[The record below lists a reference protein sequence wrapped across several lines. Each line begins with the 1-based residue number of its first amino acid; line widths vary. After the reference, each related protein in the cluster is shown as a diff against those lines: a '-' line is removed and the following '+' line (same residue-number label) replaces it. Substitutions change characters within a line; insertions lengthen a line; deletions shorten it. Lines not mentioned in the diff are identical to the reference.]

1 MKIKKCIFILF
12 MVFVLFFYMELFMPE
27 KILFMPLC
35 IILEITAYFIL
46 FKPQNKS
53 VLLLSVLLCF
63 LSTVN
68 MALDVLFNINGDA
81 EILRELNKVLYIS
94 SSNFIIVLAICMGG
108 IFIIKGKDKKMK
120 KTINP
125 FLK

>member
-1 MKIKKCIFILF
+1 MKIKKCVFILF

-46 FKPQNKS
+46 FKPRNKS

-94 SSNFIIVLAICMGG
+94 SFNFVIVLAICIGG
-108 IFIIKGKDKKMK
+108 IFIIKGKDKRNK
-120 KTINP
+120 KIINP
-125 FLK
+125 F